1 MASPSS
7 ESSSCG
13 ASSPGSSTGTPI
25 LGQLLWTIW
34 TELVATT
41 LAPLDDKIPFEHQ
54 RLIFAGKQ
62 LDGGRTL
69 AGYNIQKYK
78 KW

>member
-13 ASSPGSSTGTPI
+13 ALSPGSSTGSPI

-34 TELVATT
+34 TEFVATT
-41 LAPLDDKIPFEHQ
+41 LAPTLT
-54 RLIFAGKQ
+54 FAGKQ
-62 LDGGRTL
+62 LDDGRTL
-69 AGYNIQKYK
+69 AGYDIQKYK